1 MVHPLQVGR
10 LSTDYPP
17 DVTSRSRRT
26 SVELVV
32 ASALMLFVELVL
44 IRWTGAEVTY
54 LSYFSNFVL
63 LGSFLGIGLGF
74 LGARQHP
81 NLFRWAPVPLT
92 FFVAFVMAF
101 PVTLDRRD
109 SSFIFFGSLE
119 QHGLPIWVMLP
130 VIFLA
135 VAAVMATIANGVAT
149 RFSRFEPLDAYRLDI
164 IGSLIGIVTYST
176 LAFLHTPPLVWA
188 LIITGMFI
196 FLLDDLRWMVQWV
209 AIAGLL
215 VTFGFQSFQGN
226 TIWSPY
232 YRITLS
238 SALGGSATYID
249 VNGIPHQA
257 ILSSAVRTRI
267 HADYAF
273 PYRHAPSNSLDNVLV
288 IGAGTGNDVAVAL
301 EQGAHHVDAVEIDPA
316 LLQVGIDR
324 HPDRPYQ
331 DRRVNRIVGDGRAFL
346 ENTNSRYD
354 LIVFAL
360 PDSLTLVTGQSGVRL
375 ESYLFTREAFETARQ
390 HLAPG
395 GVLSVYNYYRATW
408 LVDRLAGTLADVF
421 GSPPCVYTGE
431 QGADFGAFTFMLD
444 AVSPDS
450 LECDARWSADGRV
463 VVAPAT
469 DDRPF
474 IYLRGRAIPAQY
486 VWTLLLILLAS
497 VVAVRLAGARAR
509 AMSPYLDLFLM
520 GAAFL
525 LLETKSV
532 VQFALLFGTTWFVN
546 ALVFA
551 GILLSVLVA
560 IEVERRSHIERRRL
574 LFSLL
579 FAGLTLAAIVPMSSL
594 LSLTPVVRFL
604 VATAIAFFPVF
615 VANLIFAGR
624 FREARDSTAAFG
636 ANLLGAMFGGTLE
649 YVALATGYRMLLLF
663 VAVLYALSWYFM
675 HRPVR
680 TQAPIEPSR
689 VKVPANA

>member
-1 MVHPLQVGR
+1 
-10 LSTDYPP
+10 
-17 DVTSRSRRT
+17 
-26 SVELVV
+26 
-32 ASALMLFVELVL
+32 MLFVELVL
-44 IRWTGAEVTY
+44 IRWTGAEVVY

-74 LGARQHP
+74 LRARQHP
-81 NLFRWAPVPLT
+81 NLFRWAPVLLT

-101 PVTLDRRD
+101 PVTLDRRG
-109 SSFIFFGSLE
+109 SSFIFFGSLQ

-135 VAAVMATIANGVAT
+135 VAAVMATIASGVAT
-149 RFSRFEPLDAYRLDI
+149 RFSRFSPLDAYRLDI
-164 IGSLIGIVTYST
+164 IGSLIGILIYSV
-176 LAFLHTPPLVWA
+176 LAFLRTPPVVWGLVIA
-188 LIITGMFI
+188 GLFV
-196 FLLDDLRWMVQWV
+196 FLLDDRRWLLQWV
-209 AIAGLL
+209 AIGGLL
-215 VTFGFQSFQGN
+215 VTFTFQSFQAH

-238 SALGGSATYID
+238 TLLGGAVTGVD

-257 ILSSAVRTRI
+257 ILSSDVRKQI
-267 HADYAF
+267 HSDYSF
-273 PYRHAPSNSLDNVLV
+273 PYQHAPNNSLNNVLI

-301 EQGAHHVDAVEIDPA
+301 EQGVRHVDAVEIDPA
-316 LLQVGIDR
+316 LLQVGIDQ

-331 DRRVNRIVGDGRAFL
+331 DPRVHRVVGDGRAFL
-346 ENTNSRYD
+346 ENTNRSFD

-390 HLAPG
+390 RLAPG
-395 GVLSVYNYYRATW
+395 GVLSVYNYYRETW

-421 GSPPCVYTGE
+421 GSAPCVYTGK
-431 QGADFGAFTFMLD
+431 QGGDFGAFTFMLD
-444 AVSPDS
+444 SVSPES
-450 LECDARWSADGRV
+450 VACDQRWSADGRIV
-463 VVAPAT
+463 TAPAT

-474 IYLRGRAIPAQY
+474 IYLRGHTIPARY

-497 VVAVRLAGARAR
+497 AVAVRLAGARVG
-509 AMSPYLDLFLM
+509 AMRSYLDLFFM

-546 ALVFA
+546 ALVFG
-551 GILLSVLVA
+551 GILLSVLIA
-560 IEVERRSHIERRRL
+560 IEVERRAQIGRPRL
-574 LFSLL
+574 LFILL
-579 FAGLTLAAIVPMSSL
+579 FAGLALAATVPTSSL
-594 LSLTPVVRFL
+594 LSLSPVVRFL
-604 VATAIAFFPVF
+604 AATSLAFFPVF

-624 FREARDSTAAFG
+624 FRHAEDSTSAFG

-649 YVALATGYRMLLLF
+649 YVALATGYRMLLLM
-663 VAVLYALSWYFM
+663 VAVLYGLSWYFM
-675 HRPVR
+675 RRPITR
-680 TQAPIEPSR
+680 SAAPAEPSR
-689 VKVPANA
+689 VTASVRS